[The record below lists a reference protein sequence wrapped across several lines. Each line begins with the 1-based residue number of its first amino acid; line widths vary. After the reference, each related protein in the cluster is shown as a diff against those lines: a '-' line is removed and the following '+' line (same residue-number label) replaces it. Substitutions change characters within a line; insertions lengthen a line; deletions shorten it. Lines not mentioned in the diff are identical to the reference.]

1 MPQNEVHDSNPI
13 IISEQANS
21 LRSQIYN
28 LPLATLEGVLY
39 INFTQFNVTIKFCFV
54 LFTCLHPIVL
64 YEFLEAISNLF

>member
-28 LPLATLEGVLY
+28 LPLATLEDVLY

-54 LFTCLHPIVL
+54 LFTCLHPIGL
-64 YEFLEAISNLF
+64 YAFLEAISNLF